1 MEASAHFNVI
11 IVGGSIAGLAL
22 AHCLQRAGIDHI
34 VLEKRSEIAPREGA
48 SIGLWP
54 TGGQIL
60 HQLGLWEDV
69 SRGAEPLLRHNVRFP
84 DGSGYSHRV
93 LGTIYE
99 RFGYGLTFVE
109 RQKLLQVLYDS
120 YPKKE
125 KILVNRTV
133 VEVRQ
138 MNDRVLVA
146 TGDGS
151 IYQGSLVVGADGVC
165 SQVRAEMWRLAASLD
180 SEMITKVEK
189 KAMTAEYS
197 CVFGMSSPIS
207 GLRSGEHGNVYGDGL
222 TVLTFHGQERVYWFV
237 VSKMDRKYTY
247 PDIPRFKPE
256 DAEELCRQFGH
267 VSIADGVTV
276 EDLWEGREVL
286 SMTAMEEGLFETWSV
301 NRVVLLGDAVR
312 KMTVNMGQGA
322 NCAIEDA
329 AVLATLLNR
338 LVKSEATNST
348 PSSDD
353 INSVLDEFRRQRY
366 TRSKAIFGQT
376 MFGVRL
382 YTRDSLIKRIMG
394 RYVMPRKLE
403 HMADATSTLMADG
416 PVIGFL
422 PLPPRSTIG
431 WKKYSSENKQKQQ
444 GRWTP
449 SPSLLVISG
458 VAALS
463 ILAYSR
469 FVLSKP

>member
-1 MEASAHFNVI
+1 MDASAEFNVI
-11 IVGGSIAGLAL
+11 IVGGSIAGLTL
-22 AHCLQRAGIDHI
+22 AHCLHRAGIDHI
-34 VLEKRSEIAPREGA
+34 VLEKRPEIAPEEGA

-69 SRGAEPLLRHNVRFP
+69 ARGTEPLLRHNVRFP

-109 RQKLLQVLYDS
+109 RQKLLQVLYDA

-125 KILVNRTV
+125 KILLNRGV
-133 VEVRQ
+133 VEVREIK
-138 MNDRVLVA
+138 DGVLVV
-146 TGDGS
+146 TEDGS
-151 IYQGSLVVGADGVC
+151 IYKGSLVVGADGVH
-165 SQVRAEMWRLAASLD
+165 SRVRTEMWHLAASLD
-180 SEMITKVEK
+180 PRMITDVEK
-189 KAMTAEYS
+189 KAMTAEYY
-197 CVFGMSSPIS
+197 CVFGMSSPIA

-222 TVLTFHGQERVYWFV
+222 TVLTFHGKERVYWFV

-247 PDIPRFKPE
+247 PDISRFKQE
-256 DAEELCRQFGH
+256 DAENLCRWFSH
-267 VSIADGVTV
+267 ISLADGVTV
-276 EDLWEGREVL
+276 QDLWESREVA

-301 NRVVLLGDAVR
+301 NRMVLLGDAVR

-329 AVLATLLNR
+329 AALATLLDR
-338 LVKSEATNST
+338 LVKSETTKST
-348 PSSDD
+348 PNGDE
-353 INSVLDEFRRQRY
+353 INSVLDAFRRQRY
-366 TRSKAIFGQT
+366 ARSKAIFGQT

-382 YTRDSLIKRIMG
+382 YTRDSLMKRIMG

-422 PLPPRSTIG
+422 PPPPRTTPG
-431 WKKYSSENKQKQQ
+431 WKDYSSEIKHKQQ
-444 GRWTP
+444 EGWTSNP
-449 SPSLLVISG
+449 NLLVISG

-469 FVLSKP
+469 FVLSRP